1 MYEKLKRYLDEWEI
15 YKNESK
21 DGNLPERLAEA
32 ELISIARAVKVTL
45 AEMHNANGEFSKV
58 TSEDQKK
65 IDEVFD
71 FLELYALNKQ

>member
-15 YKNESK
+15 YTKESE
-21 DGNLPERLAEA
+21 NLPEQLAKA
-32 ELISIARAVKVTL
+32 ELISIARAVKLTL
-45 AEMHNANGEFSKV
+45 AEMYNAKDEFSKV
-58 TSEDQKK
+58 TSKDQKK